1 MEENI
6 RLMDLFVLGGP
17 LMWILACFSL
27 VTVAVVLEKTFFF
40 LTRDLNTADLAA
52 EISAELKK
60 GDHAS
65 AVRVL
70 DSQPD
75 KKFCVPVFRTLMKD
89 TDSQEIVE
97 AAISE
102 SGIAAERHLGI
113 LSAVSAIA
121 PVTGFLGTVTGMIRT
136 FMDIARADDIS
147 ARLAASGIFEALITT
162 AFGLVIAVFAVI
174 FYHIYA
180 AMADKYIVSLENS
193 CKIIL
198 AECRRN
204 KI

>member
-6 RLMDLFVLGGP
+6 RLMDLFLLGGP
-17 LMWILACFSL
+17 LMWVLAVFSL
-27 VTVAVVLEKTFFF
+27 VTVAVILEKAVFF
-40 LTRDLNTADLAA
+40 LTIDLRTSDLAA
-52 EISAELKK
+52 EVSAELKK
-60 GDHAS
+60 GDRAS
-65 AVRVL
+65 AGKILERQSGKKLCAAVYRTIIDDP
-70 DSQPD
+70 DS
-75 KKFCVPVFRTLMKD
+75 L
-89 TDSQEIVE
+89 EIAE
-97 AAISE
+97 AAISG
-102 SGIAAERHLGI
+102 SGIMVERHLGI
-113 LSAVSAIA
+113 LSAVSSIA

-162 AFGLVIAVFAVI
+162 AFGLIIAVFAVV

-198 AECRRN
+198 AECHRQN
-204 KI
+204 I